1 MPSGRNRDPSRRR
14 YKYATSLEKKAY
26 WTTPVPEGT
35 PKPGPKKR
43 SIVYREAL
51 DKVINSSFMNEWCT
65 SDQIAYEANKYIS
78 NHWTQLSTYSVCAI
92 LRTYEKDNKISV
104 QKKEK
109 KYYRKNI

>member
-1 MPSGRNRDPSRRR
+1 MPTVKNR
-14 YKYATSLEKKAY
+14 A
-26 WTTPVPEGT
+26 
-35 PKPGPKKR
+35 GPKKR

-51 DKVINSSFMNEWCT
+51 DKVINSFFMSDWCT
-65 SDQIAYEANKYIS
+65 SDQIAYEANKHIS

-104 QKKEK
+104 KKKEK